1 MEAAVFPPTPVCLP
15 KRPILTKPASRARR
29 ARIPPNSALRQPLPS
44 SPRVKGSASAA
55 RLCRCAPLCQI
66 SMMLRSPAWRVTPKR
81 TVRFRG
87 SLTRRSHW
95 TQSSFEPQMALGTRG
110 LLPDCWHANYNWSRG
125 EIGVKRILG
134 FLLITLSIL
143 SGSAAV
149 ADDYSDTVALFK
161 NAGESAAFFND
172 CYGYAVFPT
181 IGKGGL
187 VVGGAYGKG
196 RVYEHGKY
204 VGDTSMTQLSVGL
217 QAGGQAYSMII
228 FFQDRRAF
236 EEFTRENFEF
246 GADVSAV
253 AITAAA
259 SGQLGT
265 TGASAGASGGKKD
278 ATTAGNY
285 YKGLAVFTIAKGGAM
300 VQAAVA
306 GQKFTYKP
314 KAAS

>member
-1 MEAAVFPPTPVCLP
+1 M
-15 KRPILTKPASRARR
+15 KPIL
-29 ARIPPNSALRQPLPS
+29 
-44 SPRVKGSASAA
+44 
-55 RLCRCAPLCQI
+55 
-66 SMMLRSPAWRVTPKR
+66 RS
-81 TVRFRG
+81 
-87 SLTRRSHW
+87 
-95 TQSSFEPQMALGTRG
+95 
-110 LLPDCWHANYNWSRG
+110 
-125 EIGVKRILG
+125 
-134 FLLITLSIL
+134 LLITVSIL
-143 SGSAAV
+143 SGSTAL
-149 ADDYSDTVALFK
+149 ADAYSDTVALFK
-161 NAGESAAFFND
+161 GAGASASFFND

-187 VVGGAYGKG
+187 VVGGAHGKG
-196 RVYEHGKY
+196 RVYEHGKH

-228 FFQDRRAF
+228 FFQDERAF
-236 EEFTRENFEF
+236 KEFTRENFEF

-259 SGQLGT
+259 SGQVGT

-285 YKGLAVFTIAKGGAM
+285 YKALAVFTIAKGGAM

-314 KAAS
+314 KGAS